1 MNIEHDAAVQAAAR
15 WYATHS
21 AQHLGRDFDRLVDR
35 CAAHL
40 VDLLPITTSQ
50 AARAAQLALADA
62 ASKDSPGFVDLDR
75 CTSRL
80 VILRDSQ
87 RNCTHMLTLPE
98 LFQLVHARTP
108 DPAEQALGDGRR

>member
-1 MNIEHDAAVQAAAR
+1 MSIEHDTAVQAATR

-21 AQHLGRDFDRLVDR
+21 AQHLDRDCDRLVDR

-40 VDLLPITTSQ
+40 VELLPITTNQ

-80 VILRDSQ
+80 VILCDSQ
-87 RNCTHMLTLPE
+87 RNCSHVLTLPE
-98 LFQLVHARTP
+98 LFQLVLARKP
-108 DPAEQALGDGRR
+108 DPAEHALGDGRR